1 LELREGEKFQG
12 RRTLVGD
19 RTRDLRESIRS
30 CGPIHLGRVD
40 RPRRPFPH
48 KHGTPT
54 RVVTIRTSYLLFRL
68 LFANNGGMAIT
79 RRQREVYD
87 FISRFVAEH
96 GYSPSFEEIGKG
108 LELTSLATVHK
119 HVTNLEKKG
128 LLTRDYNRSRSI
140 DLLPPKG
147 RLKQA
152 MSVNTGLVL
161 PLMGRIAA
169 GQPIEAVENPE
180 TISLADFVRS
190 KEVFVLEVRGDSMQD
205 EAILDGDYVL
215 VEKARTAHNGDIVV
229 ALVDQSDATLK
240 RFYREGDSIRL
251 QPSNVTMKPI
261 IVPAASVDVQGR
273 VIGVLR
279 KY

>member
-1 LELREGEKFQG
+1 M
-12 RRTLVGD
+12 
-19 RTRDLRESIRS
+19 
-30 CGPIHLGRVD
+30 
-40 RPRRPFPH
+40 
-48 KHGTPT
+48 
-54 RVVTIRTSYLLFRL
+54 
-68 LFANNGGMAIT
+68 LFAFYSPIMAAMAIT
-79 RRQREVYD
+79 RRQRQVYD
-87 FISRFVAEH
+87 FISRFVAEN

-108 LELTSLATVHK
+108 LELSSLATVHK

-152 MSVNTGLVL
+152 MSVNTAIVL

-169 GQPIEAVENPE
+169 GQPIEAVPNQE

-190 KEVFVLEVRGDSMQD
+190 KEVFVLEVRGESMQD
-205 EAILDGDYVL
+205 EHIVDGDYVL
-215 VEKARTAHNGDIVV
+215 VEKTRTAHNGDIVV
-229 ALVDQSDATLK
+229 ALVDQNDATLK
-240 RFYREGDSIRL
+240 RLYREGENIRL
-251 QPSNVTMKPI
+251 QPSNANMKPI
-261 IVPAASVDVQGR
+261 IVPADSVDVQGR

>member
-1 LELREGEKFQG
+1 M
-12 RRTLVGD
+12 
-19 RTRDLRESIRS
+19 
-30 CGPIHLGRVD
+30 
-40 RPRRPFPH
+40 
-48 KHGTPT
+48 
-54 RVVTIRTSYLLFRL
+54 
-68 LFANNGGMAIT
+68 FANNGVMAIT
-79 RRQREVYD
+79 RRQRQVYD
-87 FISRFVAEH
+87 FISRFVAEN

-108 LELTSLATVHK
+108 LELSSLATVHK
-119 HVTNLEKKG
+119 HIGNLEKKG

-152 MSVNTGLVL
+152 MSVNTAVVL
-161 PLMGRIAA
+161 PLLGRIAA

-190 KEVFVLEVRGDSMQD
+190 KEVFVLEVRGESMQD
-205 EAILDGDYVL
+205 EHILDGDYVL
-215 VEKARTAHNGDIVV
+215 VEKTRTAHNGEIVV
-229 ALVDQSDATLK
+229 ALVDKNDATLK
-240 RFYREGDSIRL
+240 RLYREGENIRL
-251 QPSNVTMKPI
+251 QPSNANMKPI

>member
-1 LELREGEKFQG
+1 
-12 RRTLVGD
+12 
-19 RTRDLRESIRS
+19 
-30 CGPIHLGRVD
+30 
-40 RPRRPFPH
+40 
-48 KHGTPT
+48 
-54 RVVTIRTSYLLFRL
+54 
-68 LFANNGGMAIT
+68 MAIT

-87 FISRFVAEH
+87 FISRFVAEN

-108 LELTSLATVHK
+108 LELSSLATVHK

-152 MSVNTGLVL
+152 MSVNTAVVL
-161 PLMGRIAA
+161 PLVGRIAA
-169 GQPIEAVENPE
+169 GSPIEAIENPE

-190 KEVFVLEVRGDSMQD
+190 KEVFVLEVRGESMQD
-205 EAILDGDYVL
+205 EHIVNGDYVL
-215 VEKARTAHNGDIVV
+215 VEKTRTAHNGDIVV
-229 ALVDQSDATLK
+229 ALVDRTDATLK
-240 RFYREGDSIRL
+240 RLYREGENIRL
-251 QPSNVTMKPI
+251 QPSNAAMKPI